1 MVEALHKST
10 LRFNKFIGF
19 DFALSNKGWCLIEGN
34 WGQMINQYADKQG
47 RKEEF
52 ELFMGYESNH

>member
-10 LRFNKFIGF
+10 LRFNIFIGF